1 MRVFLWT
8 GERELVRSI
17 LGLWRDLRE
26 VRRKQGFT
34 ITSHKLTIHKEAP
47 DQHQDLKV
55 VFSNILHAVQKQIL
69 DKRMDQGGMNEV
81 AKFEFEVNL
90 IFPFAVSSTVSPK
103 LSLIFPCT
111 VSSIS

>member
-1 MRVFLWT
+1 LRVFLWT

-55 VFSNILHAVQKQIL
+55 VFSNVFIYFF
-69 DKRMDQGGMNEV
+69 GGLEFVGHCYAYV
-81 AKFEFEVNL
+81 AHFLFLRDVW
-90 IFPFAVSSTVSPK
+90 I
-103 LSLIFPCT
+103 
-111 VSSIS
+111 